1 MDPSISCEQCEELL
15 PGYVLTALE
24 AEETTAVIEHMS
36 ICDRCPGSL
45 RTYEAVLDRVAD
57 AVPAQSPPPD
67 LYQRLRETIRAEHE
81 PTVSISMPAQGRIR
95 QEQVMRWVLVTTVS
109 VLLLIG
115 IAWFALTVW
124 PQGLVA
130 RSTWEAMQRQI
141 EVHRQMIVFLTAPDV
156 RQVLLRSEAT
166 DARSIILMQ
175 PTETTAALVAMDFP
189 ALAPNRVY
197 QLWLLRENQRD
208 NGGIFQVDEDGYAML
223 LITAPQPL
231 AAYRAAG
238 ITEEPAGGS
247 LGPTSPRLVGSPL

>member
-1 MDPSISCEQCEELL
+1 
-15 PGYVLTALE
+15 ALE
-24 AEETTAVIEHMS
+24 ADETTAVIEHMS

-67 LYQRLRETIRAEHE
+67 LYQRWRETIRAEYE
-81 PTVSISMPAQGRIR
+81 PTVSISMPPQPRRIR
-95 QEQVMRWVLVTTVS
+95 QEQAMRWAFVTTVS
-109 VLLLIG
+109 VLFLSG

-141 EVHRQMIVFLTAPDV
+141 EIHRQMLVFLSAPDG
-156 RQVLLRSEAT
+156 RQVPLRSDVT
-166 DARSIILMQ
+166 DARGILLMQ
-175 PTETTAALVAMDFP
+175 PTETSAALVAMDFP
-189 ALAPNRVY
+189 TLAPNRVY
-197 QLWLLRENQRD
+197 QLWLLRDNQRD
-208 NGGIFQVDEDGYAML
+208 SGGIFQVDEDGYAML

-231 AAYRAAG
+231 ATYRAAG

-247 LGPTSPRLVGSPL
+247 LGPTSPRLVGGPL